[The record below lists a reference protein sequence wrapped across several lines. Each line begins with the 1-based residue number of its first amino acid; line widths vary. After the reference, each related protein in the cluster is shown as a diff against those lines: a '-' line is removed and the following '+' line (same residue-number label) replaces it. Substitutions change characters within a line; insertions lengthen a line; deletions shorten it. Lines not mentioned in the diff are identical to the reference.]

1 MKILYVL
8 ENYYPFV
15 GGVET
20 LFQNVCEG
28 MATKHTVAVICSAMD
43 SVVPPKGQNYI
54 CHNGVF
60 IHRVNTK
67 NRFLFPLFAL
77 YKSVQMAKIS
87 DVIHTSTYTGAFPAW
102 VASKIWH
109 KPCVITVHEVLGDRW
124 KKFGFKH
131 AWLLELLEKIIL
143 KLDFDKYIS
152 VSQSTQRQL
161 GRMGIQS
168 EVIYNGIDYEHWN
181 PDKYEPIRLH
191 DGFTYLYFGRPGIT
205 KGLHLLLNVASQVSK
220 VFSKSK
226 LVMIL
231 SAEPIDQR
239 QEILRLIK
247 ALGLEE
253 HIIVMKS
260 VPYGMLPRYIK
271 GADCVV
277 VPSLSEGF
285 GFSCAEACAM
295 GVPVVVTDVDSL
307 PEVVSG
313 KYKVARCSVKSL
325 TEAITDIPDGIYNV
339 TQLKKFTWDRN
350 IQEHESLYRSLV

>member
-1 MKILYVL
+1 MKVLYVL

-43 SVVPPKGQNYI
+43 GVVPPKGQNYI

-77 YKSVQMAKIS
+77 YKSVQMARIS

-102 VASKIWH
+102 VASRIWH

-143 KLDFDKYIS
+143 KLGFDRYIS

-161 GRMGIQS
+161 EKMGIQS
-168 EVIYNGIDYEHWN
+168 EVIYNGIDHEHWN
-181 PDKYEPIRLH
+181 LDKYEPIRLH
-191 DGFTYLYFGRPGIT
+191 DGFTYLYFGRAGVT
-205 KGLHLLLNVASQVSK
+205 KGLENLIQASKSVSK
-220 VFSKSK
+220 AIPNSK
-226 LVMIL
+226 LIMIL
-231 SAEPIDQR
+231 GKEVAEYRKKIVEMAKND
-239 QEILRLIK
+239 
-247 ALGLEE
+247 E
-253 HIIVMKS
+253 HIVIMDS
-260 VPYGMLPRYIK
+260 VPYNELPRYIK

-325 TEAITDIPDGIYNV
+325 TEAITDIPDEIYNV
-339 TQLKKFTWDRN
+339 TQLKKFTWERN
-350 IQEHESLYRSLV
+350 IQEHESLYRSLL